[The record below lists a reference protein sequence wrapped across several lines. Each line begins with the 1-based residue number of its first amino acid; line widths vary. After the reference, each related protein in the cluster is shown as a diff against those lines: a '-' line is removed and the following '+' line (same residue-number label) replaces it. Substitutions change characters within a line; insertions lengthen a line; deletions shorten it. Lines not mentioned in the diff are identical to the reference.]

1 MQTYPSTAFS
11 HMQARRCIL
20 AMMMKHQLSQTFVP
34 FQRRCPVLL
43 LGEKQQTH
51 PQSRRRPVHLCTPR
65 RHAQERRGERRRP
78 TSAPESPPR
87 FPPAGCRSLRPDRGV
102 FAQPPLFFTGATRAY
117 KWRGISGRTR
127 APCGWLIVWHAC
139 PPSAP
144 SGSTSARARAALQA
158 AAGRGGPIDGDR
170 SDHDIGVESTTRSTS
185 RLDRSCQE
193 TIPSPHHSAAN
204 SRTGRARASS
214 QSACTLHAN
223 SCWLAGLGNCWRPAP
238 CARARL

>member
-20 AMMMKHQLSQTFVP
+20 AMMKHQPSQTFVP

-78 TSAPESPPR
+78 TSAPESPPAIS
-87 FPPAGCRSLRPDRGV
+87 PAGCRSLRPDRGV
-102 FAQPPLFFTGATRAY
+102 FAQPLPLFSPVLRA
-117 KWRGISGRTR
+117 RIISGGEYQDVR
-127 APCGWLIVWHAC
+127 ARPVVGLSLARVPAIRPVRLHQPGGAA
-139 PPSAP
+139 AP
-144 SGSTSARARAALQA
+144 STATVPTTTSGSSR
-158 AAGRGGPIDGDR
+158 PPDR
-170 SDHDIGVESTTRSTS
+170 

-193 TIPSPHHSAAN
+193 TIPSPHHSAAD

-214 QSACTLHAN
+214 Q
-223 SCWLAGLGNCWRPAP
+223 
-238 CARARL
+238 RARCMHCKQLLVSWAGQLLATRAVRAGAAVTVRTG